1 MVEAEKENKIVPLF
15 FIIGRPRSGTTM
27 LRYLLDAHPNV
38 VIPGECNFILSLSRY
53 YGQNVRLDSAS
64 LKQFPEILSYS
75 KHYSIFNIDEDKLKA
90 EIEKLPQNPTLEALF
105 QTVHFSCKTIHPKN
119 EILIR
124 GDKNP
129 AYSSELFHQIFNLY
143 PNSKY
148 VHLIRDYRDHIT
160 SYMKAKMALSS
171 PVFLAISWKKSIK
184 RIKKYK
190 EKYPSHFY
198 TVTYEN
204 FVLDPEKYL
213 KQICNFIGVPYQQ
226 KMLDF
231 YENKEAYISNQP
243 NINFDSQHKS
253 LFKPVNSERVG
264 KWQNYLKEHELIA
277 IEKIAGKTGEIFG
290 YSYTP
295 KKLSPQ
301 AIYLIIKGYIHYSLF
316 IIFRKLVFS
325 MPLRKR
331 HNSLRKLAKW
341 KLMVK
346 VYEFLTRR
354 K

>member
-90 EIEKLPQNPTLEALF
+90 EIEKLPQNPTLEELF

-129 AYSSELFHQIFNLY
+129 AYSSELFHQIFKLY

-160 SYMKAKMALSS
+160 SYMKAKMELSS
-171 PVFLAISWKKSIK
+171 PIYLAIAWKKSIK
-184 RIKKYK
+184 RMNQYK
-190 EKYPSHFY
+190 LRYPSNFY
-198 TVTYEN
+198 TVTYECLVEN
-204 FVLDPEKYL
+204 PEKYL
-213 KQICNFIGVPYQQ
+213 KEICDFAGIPYD
-226 KMLDF
+226 KNMIDF
-231 YENKEAYISNQP
+231 YLNKEDYIASQP
-243 NINFDSQHKS
+243 NINYNFHHKS
-253 LFKPVNSERVG
+253 LFNPINKDRIG
-264 KWQNYLKEHELIA
+264 KWKEYLTGQELTA
-277 IEKIAGKTGEIFG
+277 IEFIAGKTGEIYG
-290 YSYTP
+290 YNYNH
-295 KKLSPQ
+295 KKLTFLAS
-301 AIYLIIKGYIHYSLF
+301 IIILKGQIQY
-316 IIFRKLVFS
+316 IIFILFRKILFS
-325 MPLRKR
+325 IPLKRR
-331 HNSLRKLAKW
+331 HNTMQKLARIKPIM
-341 KLMVK
+341 KLYRFIVPTK
-346 VYEFLTRR
+346 
-354 K
+354 